1 MVGARSHIN
10 PSEAEAFELP
20 RLDLSSSSVTNS
32 YNEGISGVTDID
44 DHEEAR
50 LLIPQVNLKNSEGHD
65 DDAAIGYSQWTQNVE
80 VDEEVVGKGGKVEA
94 LIARTVP
101 TTDDPSLPTLTLRVL
116 LLGSMFCILGA
127 CASQVFYFKSNA
139 PSFSSY
145 FVILATYPLGHV
157 LASEKLIPREK
168 KVFGWKMNPGKFSI
182 KEAILVSVLSSSG
195 ASAAYAADIIA
206 IMDLYY
212 GTPLSAIPSII
223 LLLTTQCIGFG
234 LAGKSFLMYF
244 RLMLKLG
251 VGMLQNLL
259 VSPPT
264 MYWPST
270 LVTVQLFTTL
280 YSSSSASLSI
290 AQRIITRA
298 RFRVFAIVFLGI
310 FVYQF
315 FPFLLFPTLT
325 SVSVL
330 CMIENRSWWMR
341 TLGSAYQ
348 GLGIMDFSFDWSS
361 IGSSGP
367 LYTPYW
373 ALGNYFGGLIVM
385 LWIILPLILISNFW
399 DARSF
404 PTPVSAGLYNSTF
417 QKFDVT
423 SILKA
428 DLSLDEYAWEKQKPL
443 LLTPHFAITY
453 GLSFAALS
461 SILVHVW
468 LWHRDEIKQALSN
481 RTQLHDVHNK
491 LMRSYLSVP
500 SSWYISLL
508 VVNFIAAVLL
518 LNTTSLQMPIWAL
531 LLAMT
536 IATVFLA
543 PVGII
548 AAVSNTQIGLNV
560 LTEFVAGVLMPGKPI
575 GNITFKCYG
584 CKYSMPYMAMSQAL
598 ALTADLKL
606 GWYTSIPPREMF
618 TCQIIGTVL
627 GALTNY
633 ITLQSV
639 LSAKRSYLDG
649 SLIDPTGQWTGRAPA
664 IFYSA
669 SIVWGAVAP
678 ARFFSGG
685 YEVLYLGFL
694 VGALVPVVC
703 WLAHKRWPGWKLNKV
718 VFPIICSG
726 ATIIPQYPSN
736 VILTSAVVAI
746 SANSWFAKRHPKT
759 HAQYIYVIS
768 SALDAGTSIT
778 ALTIY
783 VLFGGFL
790 WNWQGW
796 EWWGNSM
803 TDSEHC
809 VPGS

>member
-20 RLDLSSSSVTNS
+20 CLDLSSSSVINS
-32 YNEGISGVTDID
+32 YNEGIPGVTDID

-145 FVILATYPLGHV
+145 FVILATYPLGHI

-182 KEAILVSVLSSSG
+182 KEAILRIVVFWSISSICIRYHSNYGFVLRYAVVSHPFYRSTSHNPVYWLRPCRYAAKFTCFAPNNVLAFNIGDCSVVYNPLFFIFCLSFHCAEDHH
-195 ASAAYAADIIA
+195 ASAF
-206 IMDLYY
+206 
-212 GTPLSAIPSII
+212 SSIRNR
-223 LLLTTQCIGFG
+223 
-234 LAGKSFLMYF
+234 FL
-244 RLMLKLG
+244 
-251 VGMLQNLL
+251 
-259 VSPPT
+259 
-264 MYWPST
+264 
-270 LVTVQLFTTL
+270 
-280 YSSSSASLSI
+280 
-290 AQRIITRA
+290 
-298 RFRVFAIVFLGI
+298 
-310 FVYQF
+310 
-315 FPFLLFPTLT
+315 
-325 SVSVL
+325 
-330 CMIENRSWWMR
+330 RSWWMR

-348 GLGIMDFSFDWSS
+348 GLGMMDFSFDWSS

-385 LWIILPLILISNFW
+385 LWIILPLILIFNFW

-531 LLAMT
+531 LLAMA

-584 CKYSMPYMAMSQAL
+584 YMAMSQAL

-694 VGALVPVVC
+694 VGALVPVAC

-746 SANSWFAKRHPKT
+746 LANSWFAKRHPKT
-759 HAQYIYVIS
+759 HAPYIYVIS

-783 VLFGGFL
+783 VLFGGVL